1 MTQALT
7 PEVLERMKAL
17 DDPQVQQVLAGFKTN
32 VEKAVQESSQ
42 ILQTE
47 VANDLGDLLGQVA
60 NKLSG
65 AVQSLVAD
73 IPGVGV
79 AMAAL
84 ETADAAVAAVKE
96 GEEVLNGIQSAIE
109 PITAIQH
116 QVAAVTDAVSAAT
129 QSAATGQLSAATQS
143 VNDATQSVNDAT
155 QSAATGQLSAATQ
168 SAATGQVSAEY
179 NAPHGAEIEM
189 KEMTHVPVS
198 AATQSAATQSA
209 ATQSAATQSAAT
221 QSAATPS
228 AATPSAATP
237 SAATPSA
244 ATPSAATPSNRTTR
258 APTRDVAESD
268 IYQLGGGS
276 RKRRRIH
283 KLSRRIERTL
293 RRVQKKYGLRDKNDF
308 LRRTLR
314 VRKMK

>member
-1 MTQALT
+1 MSILTPILEESTDALFQTLEVEPLVNRTVSNVVMTQALT

-129 QSAATGQLSAATQS
+129 GQLSAATQSAATGQLSAATQS

-155 QSAATGQLSAATQ
+155 QSAATPT
-168 SAATGQVSAEY
+168 
-179 NAPHGAEIEM
+179 
-189 KEMTHVPVS
+189 
-198 AATQSAATQSA
+198 
-209 ATQSAATQSAAT
+209 
-221 QSAATPS
+221 
-228 AATPSAATP
+228 
-237 SAATPSA
+237 
-244 ATPSAATPSNRTTR
+244 NRTTR

-293 RRVQKKYGLRDKNDF
+293 RRVQKKYGLRNKNDF